1 MDRLAS
7 IYVRTERVE
16 DGINLYQKLIKK
28 NPNDKIFHYNL
39 ACVYSRSKDSIK
51 GFEYLENALKIG
63 MPEYADWLQQDPDLS
78 FLKAQSEVWND
89 LMQKYFPDKFK

>member
-16 DGINLYQKLIKK
+16 DGINLYQKLIKR

-51 GFEYLENALKIG
+51 GFEYLEKALKIG
-63 MPEYADWLQQDPDLS
+63 MYDYADWLQKDPDLS
-78 FLKAQSEVWND
+78 FLKSQTEIWNA